1 MGENG
6 NATTINWTSWGL
18 VIFFILLFMI
28 FRGFGGFGGF
38 GPQQGWGNPGCGVV
52 SNCQVEKQ
60 GIIDTARTQYLVEQ
74 TARATQDATAAGIT
88 ALGNKI
94 DGYAV
99 QDLRDKLAE
108 ERNKN
113 MMLQNRL
120 YSDGQ
125 FNNLARQNESMYA
138 SLKQEIAALAC
149 ETPKRPPYFAQGYT
163 PGGYPIPPASAYNVG
178 GCGGTN

>member
-60 GIIDTARTQYLVEQ
+60 GIIDTARTQYLV
-74 TARATQDATAAGIT
+74 
-88 ALGNKI
+88 
-94 DGYAV
+94 
-99 QDLRDKLAE
+99 
-108 ERNKN
+108 
-113 MMLQNRL
+113 
-120 YSDGQ
+120 
-125 FNNLARQNESMYA
+125 
-138 SLKQEIAALAC
+138 
-149 ETPKRPPYFAQGYT
+149 
-163 PGGYPIPPASAYNVG
+163 
-178 GCGGTN
+178 